1 MPAHTFNWT
10 FASHG
15 VGTTVETCDMVQIS
29 LIAGINGSV
38 GVAPYSILAFE
49 VGGIPTNYTVPGNDP
64 TNLTW
69 PVAHAGST

>member
-1 MPAHTFNWT
+1 MPNHTFNWK
-10 FASHG
+10 FASSG
-15 VGTTVETCDMVQIS
+15 VGTTVETCDMVPIQ
-29 LIAGINGSV
+29 LIPLNGSV

-64 TNLTW
+64 NNLIW